1 MSPPSS
7 FRKSC
12 LREDQRPDSVERREL
27 PVLSV
32 RNSQVARERDKKA
45 FIDTA
50 MQDLALLLMPHY
62 VVLSRGVGLNVL
74 CELVLYFFIILIR
87 MLDSFFLVFCRCYKL
102 ERFSYDL
109 AKVM

>member
-7 FRKSC
+7 FQKSC

-50 MQDLALLLMPHY
+50 MQDLALLLMLHY
-62 VVLSRGVGLNVL
+62 VVLLRGVGLNVL

>member
-50 MQDLALLLMPHY
+50 MQDLALLLMLHY
-62 VVLSRGVGLNVL
+62 VVPSRGVGLNVL
-74 CELVLYFFIILIR
+74 FELVLYFFIILIR

>member
-7 FRKSC
+7 FQKSC
-12 LREDQRPDSVERREL
+12 LREDQRRDSVERREL

-50 MQDLALLLMPHY
+50 MQDLALLLMLHY
-62 VVLSRGVGLNVL
+62 VVLLRGVGLNVL
-74 CELVLYFFIILIR
+74 FELVLYFFIILIR
-87 MLDSFFLVFCRCYKL
+87 MLDSFFWSFVAVI
-102 ERFSYDL
+102 S
-109 AKVM
+109 